1 MLKRNTKCHGI
12 MHVGVIVKPKDHTSE
27 CKIKKGYDYDQTND
41 FQILI
46 QKMPHITP
54 HTERVLLF
62 KKYVANNKAKLGL
75 SDATC
80 ASPHSTLITVHR

>member
-1 MLKRNTKCHGI
+1 MAIVAKCALLP
-12 MHVGVIVKPKDHTSE
+12 VGREKQSYDDDNA
-27 CKIKKGYDYDQTND
+27 KGYN
-41 FQILI
+41 FQVLI
-46 QKMPHITP
+46 QKMPHIIP

-75 SDATC
+75 SDASC

>member
-1 MLKRNTKCHGI
+1 MAIVAKCALLPVGREKQSYDDDNTK
-12 MHVGVIVKPKDHTSE
+12 
-27 CKIKKGYDYDQTND
+27 GYN
-41 FQILI
+41 FQVLI
-46 QKMPHITP
+46 QKMPHIIP

-75 SDATC
+75 SDASC